1 MREPSQ
7 FPGGRRLRPAAVFLI
22 SAGLLLNGCTAIQD
36 IQSSIDFSGDRY
48 RDPSDECSVYREP
61 LIKSKDQFLEPIL
74 IGAGVGAVS
83 GAAVGAAISSG
94 DRLLGAVIGGIT
106 GALVGATAGYL
117 KAKQDQAKTEAE
129 ILTAI
134 NNDIQT
140 SKTHLGPIGSSLR
153 QLNLCRSNQIA
164 SLGRDVDAKRVS
176 GEEGRA
182 RLAKIRERLQLDKE
196 LVNAVLGEVDKGN
209 QVYVNAIAETR
220 KVDEKIVAG
229 EARNYQPKVRPGGYY
244 VAQTSKM
251 RAAASNDSAQVGTA
265 RKGQSVNVIA
275 DSGSWKRIRIDG
287 VDGYVPASAVAA
299 RGGKGASDTLPTV
312 DRSNRPKSKDAVQ
325 ELMLVSAE
333 TRTEYDVQY
342 ASLEGDLNALEILV
356 Q

>member
-1 MREPSQ
+1 MTEQSRFS
-7 FPGGRRLRPAAVFLI
+7 GARLRSAAALVVSVSLM
-22 SAGLLLNGCTAIQD
+22 LHGCTAIQD
-36 IQSSIDFSGDRY
+36 IQSSLQFSGDRY

-83 GAAVGAAISSG
+83 GAALGAAISSG

-106 GALVGATAGYL
+106 GAVAGAAAGYL
-117 KAKQDQAKTEAE
+117 KAKQDQAKTQAE

-134 NNDIQT
+134 NNDIQA
-140 SKTHLGPIGSSLR
+140 SQTHLGPIGSSLR
-153 QLNLCRSNQIA
+153 QLNVCRSNQIA
-164 SLGRDVDAKRVS
+164 ALGRDVDAKRVT
-176 GEEGRA
+176 GDDGRA
-182 RLAKIRERLQLDKE
+182 RLATIRERLQLDKE

-229 EARNYQPKVRPGGYY
+229 EAHNYQPKVRPGGYY
-244 VAQTSKM
+244 VRETTKV
-251 RAAASNDSAQVGTA
+251 RAAAGNDSGQVGTA

-275 DSGSWKRIRIDG
+275 DSGSWKRIRVDG
-287 VDGYVPASAVAA
+287 IDGYVPASAVAA
-299 RGGKGASDTLPTV
+299 RGGKGAGDALPTV
-312 DRSNRPKSKDAVQ
+312 DRSQRPKSKDAVQ